1 MSEVAA
7 DVLASLSTP
16 DQVDSRIGPLE
27 FTDGAP
33 ARKSV
38 ETLYD
43 HLDYV
48 HGLNAFLTA
57 FPGASTQAIRQG
69 FHGIGVRAASRLC
82 TGAKRMLTGSMSR
95 SRGTSVSSRPSSSP

>member
-1 MSEVAA
+1 MTEVAA

-16 DQVDSRIGPLE
+16 DQVDSRLGPLE

-33 ARKSV
+33 ARKTV

-57 FPGASTQAIRQG
+57 FPGRRPKRS
-69 FHGIGVRAASRLC
+69 VR
-82 TGAKRMLTGSMSR
+82 
-95 SRGTSVSSRPSSSP
+95 VSSTSGCRTTRC

>member
-1 MSEVAA
+1 MTEVAA
-7 DVLASLSTP
+7 EVLASLSTP
-16 DQVDSRIGPLE
+16 DQVDSRLGPLE

-69 FHGIGVRAASRLC
+69 S
-82 TGAKRMLTGSMSR
+82 T
-95 SRGTSVSSRPSSSP
+95 TSG